1 MEIEKSLK
9 LNMRIEQN
17 NPEKGNTAKRFCFVL
32 ISSYSSAIVMKA
44 AWYLHED
51 KVIDQWDR
59 TEDPLRD
66 PHSHTHLISF
76 FTKKPTIYIGGKTA
90 SLQSE

>member
-51 KVIDQWDR
+51 KVIDQ
-59 TEDPLRD
+59 
-66 PHSHTHLISF
+66 
-76 FTKKPTIYIGGKTA
+76 
-90 SLQSE
+90 